1 MRECSMRLVGLSF
14 NAKCEIL
21 IKQKNNLFS
30 QKGNYSRLLLPADGR
45 VKRAT
50 TLLLLMAITFYF
62 TLQIN
67 NMNYFVC
74 VFYSFHSDD
83 TANVVWLQQ
92 IETHKAT
99 ASLSLK
105 RRADRAGLLLR
116 MKTKCTHLD

>member
-1 MRECSMRLVGLSF
+1 M

-30 QKGNYSRLLLPADGR
+30 QKGNYSRLLLLADGR

-83 TANVVWLQQ
+83 TAMSYGYNKSKH
-92 IETHKAT
+92 I
-99 ASLSLK
+99 K
-105 RRADRAGLLLR
+105 RRRVSVSNGELTER
-116 MKTKCTHLD
+116 GYFCE